1 MGALSHLARHKTAV
15 LLCLLLVSA
24 SDPAAQ
30 KDGGHSRSSCEGTAT
45 VAGTSLATDL
55 VAEGFTLPVHLA
67 APPHDVNRLFV
78 VEQDGAIKIIKS
90 GRTLPQPF
98 LDIRDRVRS
107 GGERGLLSI
116 AFHTDYASNRR
127 FFVYYTEAT
136 GDLVIAEFA
145 SSATD
150 PDVADPGSERRLLVI
165 PHRKYGNHN
174 GGQLVFGPDRYL
186 YIGTGDGGGGGDPDN
201 NAQTKRSLLGKLLRI
216 DVDGPKSGKP
226 YGIPSSNPFVKDRNA
241 APEVWAYG
249 LRNPWRFSFDRA
261 TGDLYIADVGQNAWE
276 EVDVQPASSRGGKN
290 YGWRYMEGAHCYNP
304 PAGCPTGGLTLPVFE
319 YPQPLGGS
327 SITGGFVYRGCRM
340 PDLHGTYF
348 FSDYVKG
355 FSGSFVLAN
364 GRATNIRDITHELA
378 PPPPHRIKH
387 LSSFGE
393 DAQGELYLV
402 EHKQGEIYR
411 LVPRQ

>member
-1 MGALSHLARHKTAV
+1 MGPLSQLARRRPAL

-30 KDGGHSRSSCEGTAT
+30 TDGAHPRSSCEGIAT
-45 VAGTSLATDL
+45 VGGTSLATEL

-67 APPHDVNRLFV
+67 APPHDRNRLFV
-78 VEQDGAIKIIKS
+78 VEQAGTIKIIKS
-90 GRTLPQPF
+90 GKTLARPF

-107 GGERGLLSI
+107 GGERGLLSV
-116 AFHTDYASNRR
+116 AFHPDHASNRR
-127 FFVYYTEAT
+127 FFVYYTDAT

-145 SSATD
+145 SSAND
-150 PDVADPGSERRLLVI
+150 PDLADPSSERRLLDI

-174 GGQLVFGPDRYL
+174 GGQLAFGPDHYL
-186 YIGTGDGGGGGDPDN
+186 YIGTGDGGSGGDPDN
-201 NAQTKRSLLGKLLRI
+201 NAQTRISLLGKLLRI
-216 DVDGPKSGKP
+216 DVDRREGGKP
-226 YGIPSSNPFVKDRNA
+226 YGIPPSNPFVKDGNA

-276 EVDVQPASSRGGKN
+276 EVDVQPASSPGGEN
-290 YGWRYMEGAHCYNP
+290 YGWRHMEGAHCYDP
-304 PAGCPTGGLTLPVFE
+304 PEGCPTRGLTLPVFE
-319 YPQPLGGS
+319 YPQTPGGS

-340 PDLHGTYF
+340 PDLRGTYF
-348 FSDYVKG
+348 FSEYVKG
-355 FSGSFVLAN
+355 SSGSFVLAN
-364 GRATNIRDITHELA
+364 GRATKVRDVTRDLA

-402 EHKQGEIYR
+402 EHQEGEIYR